1 MDQSQKNRELQ
12 KKRTI
17 LYFIQAAEELI
28 EEKGQ
33 DNITV
38 REVANR
44 AGYNIAT
51 LYNYFENIN
60 HLILFTSIKHLNNYV
75 IDLPKCI
82 YNAKTP
88 MDRFYNSWKCFCHHA
103 FAHPE
108 VFHMIFFGNLSREV
122 VENSL
127 QLYYELFP
135 DSLEKVDDDFLDMMT
150 CSDFV
155 TRNMKTFQLITLP
168 ETSVVPSD
176 QKLLFYS
183 QLTSL
188 IFQSMLYNAIE
199 KEKAGTLSIEEET
212 DTFFMY
218 LKKILEN

>member
-135 DSLEKVDDDFLDMMT
+135 DSLEKVDDDFLDM
-150 CSDFV
+150 F
-155 TRNMKTFQLITLP
+155 
-168 ETSVVPSD
+168 
-176 QKLLFYS
+176 
-183 QLTSL
+183 
-188 IFQSMLYNAIE
+188 
-199 KEKAGTLSIEEET
+199 
-212 DTFFMY
+212 
-218 LKKILEN
+218 

>member
-1 MDQSQKNRELQ
+1 
-12 KKRTI
+12 
-17 LYFIQAAEELI
+17 
-28 EEKGQ
+28 
-33 DNITV
+33 
-38 REVANR
+38 
-44 AGYNIAT
+44 
-51 LYNYFENIN
+51 
-60 HLILFTSIKHLNNYV
+60 
-75 IDLPKCI
+75 
-82 YNAKTP
+82 
-88 MDRFYNSWKCFCHHA
+88 
-103 FAHPE
+103 
-108 VFHMIFFGNLSREV
+108 
-122 VENSL
+122 
-127 QLYYELFP
+127 
-135 DSLEKVDDDFLDMMT
+135 MMT
-150 CSDFV
+150 FWICSDFV

>member
-108 VFHMIFFGNLSREV
+108 VFHMIFFGTFLPD
-122 VENSL
+122 
-127 QLYYELFP
+127 FP
-135 DSLEKVDDDFLDMMT
+135 
-150 CSDFV
+150 FV
-155 TRNMKTFQLITLP
+155 LVISP
-168 ETSVVPSD
+168 IVTSG
-176 QKLLFYS
+176 F
-183 QLTSL
+183 SL
-188 IFQSMLYNAIE
+188 ICFH
-199 KEKAGTLSIEEET
+199 LSN
-212 DTFFMY
+212 FP
-218 LKKILEN
+218 